1 MGNSF
6 HYLRLELALAAGED
20 VVLVD
25 VGVELVP
32 LQRGVRA
39 EVAGVHRVAVRAAV
53 AVVGVRP
60 DAPVQDACETFDLIG

>member
-1 MGNSF
+1 M
-6 HYLRLELALAAGED
+6 
-20 VVLVD
+20 LVD

-60 DAPVQDACETFDLIG
+60 DAPVQDACETVDLIG

>member
-1 MGNSF
+1 M
-6 HYLRLELALAAGED
+6 
-20 VVLVD
+20 LVD

-53 AVVGVRP
+53 AVVGVGP
-60 DAPVQDACETFDLIG
+60 DAPVKDACEAVM

>member
-1 MGNSF
+1 MRDAIP
-6 HYLRLELALAAGED
+6 YLCLELALAAGED

-32 LQRGVRA
+32 LQRGVGA

-53 AVVGVRP
+53 AVVGVGP
-60 DAPVQDACETFDLIG
+60 DAPVKDACEAVM